1 MLLKLA
7 RVCSES
13 HTSARPFRSP
23 RGASGQ
29 ETVVNTNVHNKGRR
43 GAWSRDTTTSAF
55 SRPPIA
61 DRPPCHA
68 HLSIPL

>member
-1 MLLKLA
+1 MSLKLA
-7 RVCSES
+7 RVCSAS
-13 HTSARPFRSP
+13 HTSARPCRSP

-29 ETVVNTNVHNKGRR
+29 ELFVETNAHNKGRR

-68 HLSIPL
+68 HPSIPL